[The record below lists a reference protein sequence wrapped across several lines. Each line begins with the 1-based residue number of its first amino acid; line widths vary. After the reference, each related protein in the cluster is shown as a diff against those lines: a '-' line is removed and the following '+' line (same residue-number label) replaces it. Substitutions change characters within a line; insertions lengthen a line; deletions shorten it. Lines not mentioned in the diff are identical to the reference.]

1 MAICKNGSE
10 PTSWTGEDEPDSND
24 SRMTETSSDYDTM
37 AAKARKLADKLGIT
51 FEQAF
56 ARVYSENGA
65 LAKMDKAHHTARVSK
80 AYGVR

>member
-1 MAICKNGSE
+1 
-10 PTSWTGEDEPDSND
+10 
-24 SRMTETSSDYDTM
+24 MTETSSAYDTM

-56 ARVYSENGA
+56 ARVYSENGD